1 MKHSALLKTTA
12 AMGAA
17 LTMTCAMATGAFA
30 DQVYSISD
38 ATISVG
44 QTWSFSY
51 SGYMDWLLSSEYIE
65 HGPNMA
71 DTEGVLKYVSTETT
85 GRMTTVTYEAMMP
98 GTCTVTLT
106 DRSFAKIAEA
116 TVTVTDGSAAPD
128 TPSRGRRRHHQAR

>member
-44 QTWSFSY
+44 QT
-51 SGYMDWLLSSEYIE
+51 
-65 HGPNMA
+65 
-71 DTEGVLKYVSTETT
+71 
-85 GRMTTVTYEAMMP
+85 
-98 GTCTVTLT
+98 
-106 DRSFAKIAEA
+106 
-116 TVTVTDGSAAPD
+116 
-128 TPSRGRRRHHQAR
+128 

>member
-44 QTWSFSY
+44 RPGRSATPATWI
-51 SGYMDWLLSSEYIE
+51 G
-65 HGPNMA
+65 
-71 DTEGVLKYVSTETT
+71 
-85 GRMTTVTYEAMMP
+85 
-98 GTCTVTLT
+98 C
-106 DRSFAKIAEA
+106 
-116 TVTVTDGSAAPD
+116 
-128 TPSRGRRRHHQAR
+128 

>member
-98 GTCTVTLT
+98 GTCTVTLM
-106 DRSFAKIAEA
+106 DRSFIGGEIDKAMNLYN
-116 TVTVTDGSAAPD
+116 S
-128 TPSRGRRRHHQAR
+128 